1 MSINIP
7 SHSPPSSSGN
17 GGSHH
22 SQLHLD
28 LDWVIFL
35 RQHAEWILNV
45 LTPSLWCLLLIFLVD
60 KKDLFES
67 WFMPFLG
74 VIAAFLANSVPIGGG
89 IVYIPALSLLG
100 AQISLGASFTIA
112 TMPIGNGIFGFLR
125 WLIKDPSVFIW
136 ESFQYTVLPSWIGS
150 IIAMLLLPTPDNHLI
165 KLFFGL
171 FCFFIG
177 VLVLLALYRGGLR
190 NVFFNLHERH
200 DPELTDNRF
209 DSEIQLTEHGLP
221 VYPPKPEA
229 SYSIG
234 EEALHRQWLLV
245 SGVSFLGGLIL
256 VPNIGIGP
264 ALITYFMLVLLGY
277 KEQRA
282 IVTGI
287 VTGGWVCI
295 VPFLIHIYRN
305 NVPYALWVLVL
316 PGVFYGAKVSY
327 SPFDSCDLMC
337 FISFYCF
344 IL

>member
-1 MSINIP
+1 MLLIP
-7 SHSPPSSSGN
+7 NRVPTHTPPSGSGSGLGSSHN
-17 GGSHH
+17 SP
-22 SQLHLD
+22 D
-28 LDWVIFL
+28 MDWVIFIH
-35 RQHAEWILNV
+35 QHAEWILSV
-45 LTPSLWCLLLIFLVD
+45 LAPVIWCFLLVMLVNRN
-60 KKDLFES
+60 DLYES

-100 AQISLGASFTIA
+100 AEISLGASFTIA

-136 ESFQYTVLPSWIGS
+136 ESFQYTVVSSWVGS
-150 IIAMLLLPTPDNHLI
+150 IIAMLVFPSPDSHLI

-190 NVFFNLHERH
+190 NVFFNLHVHH
-200 DPELTDNRF
+200 DPETNDNRF
-209 DSEIQLTEHGLP
+209 DSEIELSEHGQP
-221 VYPPKPEA
+221 IYPTKPETFSA
-229 SYSIG
+229 SG
-234 EEALHRQWLLV
+234 EEALKRHWMV
-245 SGVSFLGGLIL
+245 VAGVSFLGGVFL

-264 ALITYFMLVLLGY
+264 ALVTYFMLVLLGY

-295 VPFLIHIYRN
+295 VPFLFHVYRN
-305 NVPYALWVLVL
+305 DVPYALWVLVL
-316 PGVFYGAKVSY
+316 PGVFYGAKVRA
-327 SPFDSCDLMC
+327 
-337 FISFYCF
+337 
-344 IL
+344 ILFNQS